1 MTSEV
6 LTAMLA
12 LIGTCVGS
20 LGGIVASNKLTMYRI
35 QQLEKKVE
43 KHNSLVERMTVVE
56 QRSKSNTHRLN
67 EIEEREHERQSHR
80 IDDIE
85 AREH

>member
-12 LIGTCVGS
+12 LIGTCIGS
-20 LGGIVASNKLTMYRI
+20 LGGIVASNKLTAYRI

-56 QRSKSNTHRLN
+56 QRSKSNSR
-67 EIEEREHERQSHR
+67 R
-80 IDDIE
+80 IDEIE
-85 AREH
+85 ARGHQV